1 MQLVRK
7 GTKADSGQYEIV
19 ELFNFKLRLADNLPK
34 PIKKL
39 FTDMA
44 KKYAAVFTVVD
55 VPAGTEYPAM
65 QRIAPMPT
73 PTMRRPAASM
83 ATTTVPSKKTVMKS
97 ELKNIKKNSG
107 KK

>member
-7 GTKADSGQYEIV
+7 ADGGQYEIV

-55 VPAGTEYPAM
+55 VPAGT
-65 QRIAPMPT
+65 
-73 PTMRRPAASM
+73 
-83 ATTTVPSKKTVMKS
+83 
-97 ELKNIKKNSG
+97 
-107 KK
+107 